1 LLNKN
6 YLTLNLK
13 KILKMKNL
21 LISTLLFLFSLTSF
35 SQINNDSIQY
45 SKQGSVNLKPK
56 DVGIFTDEEA
66 REIDM
71 QIETY
76 ISLINKNIENI
87 QTNLF
92 DCHKQFR
99 AGRITTLAGYSLMG
113 YSLFVYGNVI
123 STNNNPRVKGI
134 KANNG
139 KYIMIAGGV
148 CSLIGSIII
157 IDSHKFIGRAG
168 VGQVSLTWN
177 VWDNKKK

>member
-1 LLNKN
+1 
-6 YLTLNLK
+6 
-13 KILKMKNL
+13 MKNL

-45 SKQGSVNLKPK
+45 SKQGSVNLKSI
-56 DVGIFTDEEA
+56 DIGVFTDEEA
-66 REIDM
+66 QEIDM

-76 ISLINKNIENI
+76 ISLINKEIESI

-92 DCHKQFR
+92 DCHKQYR
-99 AGRITTLAGYSLMG
+99 TGLITSLAG
-113 YSLFVYGNVI
+113 FVIVGSVI
-123 STNNNPRVKGI
+123 AANNNPSVKVRES
-134 KANNG
+134 NQTYG

>member
-1 LLNKN
+1 
-6 YLTLNLK
+6 
-13 KILKMKNL
+13 
-21 LISTLLFLFSLTSF
+21 
-35 SQINNDSIQY
+35 
-45 SKQGSVNLKPK
+45 
-56 DVGIFTDEEA
+56 
-66 REIDM
+66 
-71 QIETY
+71 
-76 ISLINKNIENI
+76 
-87 QTNLF
+87 
-92 DCHKQFR
+92 
-99 AGRITTLAGYSLMG
+99 MG